1 MRESDIVHEN
11 GDYWVL
17 SDKSGYLVMMAGI
30 THSKTLCTFPK
41 TDDGRSLAIA
51 YCEYRAKHDRRTWH
65 TPDIV
70 TNPPE

>member
-17 SDKSGYLVMMAGI
+17 SDKSGYLVLKTGV

-41 TDDGRSLAIA
+41 DADGRSLAIA
-51 YCEYRAKHDRRTWH
+51 YCDYQAER
-65 TPDIV
+65 
-70 TNPPE
+70 